1 MNKTELTQRLY
12 EADLINTYAIT
23 GSQESYLFMT
33 NQNGEGYYWINHNG
47 ETLGFIKEDLD
58 RIYSEAKE
66 YGLSDKNSMWFL
78 IAWYMKTLHHN
89 NDKFLIMDKRWRIA
103 PAY

>member
-12 EADLINTYAIT
+12 EAELINTYAIT

-47 ETLGFIKEDLD
+47 ETLGFIK
-58 RIYSEAKE
+58 
-66 YGLSDKNSMWFL
+66 
-78 IAWYMKTLHHN
+78 
-89 NDKFLIMDKRWRIA
+89 
-103 PAY
+103 

>member
-47 ETLGFIKEDLD
+47 KTQYFIKEDLD
-58 RIYSEAKE
+58 KIYNEAKE
-66 YGLSDKNSMWFL
+66 YGLSDKKFHVVSKSM
-78 IAWYMKTLHHN
+78 IYEKHCST
-89 NDKFLIMDKRWRIA
+89 IMINF
-103 PAY
+103 